1 MNGMDAETSTST
13 ILIADDD
20 GDILELLE
28 TVLQRAGYGPIPA
41 ADGEEALR
49 LARERLPRA
58 CILDVVMPGL
68 GGLDVLRALRSEAAT
83 AQIPVLILSA
93 SVQNPDVEAA
103 LKAGANDYLTKPFSY
118 TELLDRLNRVLDG
131 RSD

>member
-1 MNGMDAETSTST
+1 MSGMEAHTSTPT

-20 GDILELLE
+20 ADILELLE
-28 TVLQRAGYGPIPA
+28 TVLVRAGYGPIPA
-41 ADGEEALR
+41 GDGDEALR
-49 LARERLPRA
+49 LAREQLPRA

-83 AQIPVLILSA
+83 ADIPVLMLSA

-103 LKAGANDYLTKPFSY
+103 LRAGANDYLTKPFSY
-118 TELLDRLNRVLDG
+118 TELLDRLGRVLDG
-131 RSD
+131 R

>member
-1 MNGMDAETSTST
+1 MSDADTV
-13 ILIADDD
+13 LIADDD
-20 GDILELLE
+20 ADILELLH
-28 TVLQRAGYGPIPA
+28 TVLERAGYGPIPA

-58 CILDVVMPGL
+58 CILDVVMPRL
-68 GGLDVLRALRSEAAT
+68 GGLEVLRVLRSEAAT
-83 AQIPVLILSA
+83 AQIPVLMLSA

-118 TELLDRLNRVLDG
+118 TELLDRLTRVLNG
-131 RSD
+131 R

>member
-1 MNGMDAETSTST
+1 MNGMDAEPFKST

-20 GDILELLE
+20 GDILGLLE

-58 CILDVVMPGL
+58 CILDVVMPRL

-131 RSD
+131 HSD

>member
-1 MNGMDAETSTST
+1 MEADTSKST

-20 GDILELLE
+20 ADILELLE
-28 TVLQRAGYGPIPA
+28 TVLTRGGYGTIPA

-68 GGLDVLRALRSEAAT
+68 DGLEVLRALRGDTAT
-83 AQIPVLILSA
+83 AEIPVLMLSA

-118 TELLDRLNRVLDG
+118 TELLERLTRVLNG
-131 RSD
+131 A

>member
-1 MNGMDAETSTST
+1 MSHADTSTV
-13 ILIADDD
+13 LIADDD
-20 GDILELLE
+20 ADILELLH
-28 TVLQRAGYGPIPA
+28 TVLERGGYGPIPA
-41 ADGEEALR
+41 SDGEQALR

-83 AQIPVLILSA
+83 ADIPVLMLSA
-93 SVQNPDVEAA
+93 SVQSPDVEAA

-118 TELLDRLNRVLDG
+118 TELIARLARVLDG
-131 RSD
+131 NRA

>member
-1 MNGMDAETSTST
+1 MSDADRSTV
-13 ILIADDD
+13 LIADDD
-20 GDILELLE
+20 ADILELLQ
-28 TVLQRAGYGPIPA
+28 TVLERAGYGSIAA

-68 GGLDVLRALRSEAAT
+68 GGLDVLRALRGGAET
-83 AQIPVLILSA
+83 AHIPVLMLSA

-118 TELLDRLNRVLDG
+118 TELLERLTRVLEHA
-131 RSD
+131 